1 MPEINIE
8 QEIERIT
15 AQIIEKYGPEKI
27 ILFGSAVTGDIGP
40 DSDIDFLIIKRDTP
54 YKGAERIR
62 ELSRIVERN
71 VAVDFLVYRPDEYEK
86 RLSMGD
92 PFLKTIIKE
101 GRTLYG

>member
-1 MPEINIE
+1 MNINIE
-8 QEIERIT
+8 QEIDSIT
-15 AQIIEKYGPEKI
+15 EQIIEKYGPEKI

-54 YKGAERIR
+54 FKGAERIR
-62 ELSRIVERN
+62 ELSRLIERN
-71 VAVDFLVYRPDEYEK
+71 VAVDFFVYRPDEYEK

-92 PFLKTIIKE
+92 PFLKIITKE

>member
-1 MPEINIE
+1 MGINFEKEIDS
-8 QEIERIT
+8 IT
-15 AQIIEKYGPEKI
+15 VQIIEKYNPEKI
-27 ILFGSAVTGDIGP
+27 ILFGSAVAGDASP

-54 YKGAERIR
+54 YRGADRIR
-62 ELSRIVERN
+62 ELSRLIARN

-101 GRTLYG
+101 GKTLYG